1 VIVIGEGNS
10 ALEEG
15 IFLSGFTKKIKI
27 INRKATFTAS
37 QTYIDK
43 LPELE
48 NVEAYY
54 NKDSIALNID
64 QDGKFTWLLVRDSI
78 TGEDKVIT
86 ADGVFIFVGLKPNN
100 ESFKGFVDMNE
111 KGIITT
117 IGLAKT
123 TINGIFAAG
132 DNRDGAVAKVAAA
145 TGEGV
150 LASYGLREIF
160 KN

>member
-1 VIVIGEGNS
+1 VIVIGRANS

-15 IFLSGFTKKIKI
+15 IFLSGFTEKIKI

-43 LPELE
+43 LPELK
-48 NVEAYY
+48 NVGAYY

-64 QDGKFTWLLVRDSI
+64 QDGKFTGLLIRDSI

-86 ADGVFIFVGLKPNN
+86 TDGVFIFVGLKPDN
-100 ESFKGFVDMNE
+100 ESFKGLVDMNE
-111 KGIITT
+111 KGFITT
-117 IGLAKT
+117 TGLAKT

-132 DNRDGAVAKVAAA
+132 DNRDGAVAQVAAA

-150 LASYGLREIF
+150 LASYALREF
-160 KN
+160 LKN